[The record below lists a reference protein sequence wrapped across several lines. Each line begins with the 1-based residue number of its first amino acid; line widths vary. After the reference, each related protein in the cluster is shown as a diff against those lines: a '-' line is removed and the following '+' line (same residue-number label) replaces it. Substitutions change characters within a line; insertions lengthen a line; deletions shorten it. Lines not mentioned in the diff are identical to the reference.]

1 MTDNTSNKRGYTDIN
16 GQINKK
22 AKIAEV
28 NSTEVNFD
36 EICGIKE
43 DFDIQTG
50 KFFNTNIP
58 EVNNTEVINTEVTN
72 TEVNNTEVNNTEV
85 NNTEEYLDEIYEIL
99 EDSLIEPGK
108 FFSTNI
114 ALNLF
119 SELSKFGLNFTNS
132 NDKEICKS
140 KIDENKEIP
149 QLLGLNSLKIKN
161 YLVYFPDLL
170 FNDTYYP
177 ETICELRSGI
187 KFLFDFW
194 EDSPYEDKKLKEL
207 FDPKGSEVS
216 DLDKSL
222 KYWLKKHKPNITE
235 KYPIEEHW
243 WWQEPAKFL
252 TIDINQHS
260 NTATTGI

>member
-28 NSTEVNFD
+28 NSTEVNFA

-43 DFDIQTG
+43 DS
-50 KFFNTNIP
+50 NTNIP
-58 EVNNTEVINTEVTN
+58 EVKNTEV
-72 TEVNNTEVNNTEV
+72 
-85 NNTEEYLDEIYEIL
+85 YLDEIYEIL
-99 EDSLIEPGK
+99 KDSLIEPGK

-119 SELSKFGLNFTNS
+119 SELSEFGLNFTNS

-170 FNDTYYP
+170 FNGTYYP

-194 EDSPYEDKKLKEL
+194 EDSPYEGKKLKEL
-207 FDPKGSEVS
+207 FEPKESEVS
-216 DLDKSL
+216 DLDESIKN
-222 KYWLKKHKPNITE
+222 WLEDLDNYKPNITK
-235 KYPIEEHW
+235 KYPQGHW
-243 WWQEPAKFL
+243 WWGKLEKFL
-252 TIDINQHS
+252 TIDTNQH
-260 NTATTGI
+260 NITATTGI